1 MSLILVVGAT
11 GHVGSALV
19 KELVQRGRPVRGLS
33 SRPAGAAAGGAV
45 GVGGGGVEWA
55 QADLVSG
62 QGLDQAF
69 EGVSHAF
76 VLAPPGH
83 ARHHEIINPLI
94 ERSVRHRLEKVVL
107 MSAMG
112 ADADPSA
119 PLRQAELKLEGSG
132 LAWNTVRPNWFMQN
146 FSGVFLPGIV
156 ATGRIELPVGQAK
169 TSFIDTRDIAAA
181 AARLLTS
188 HDLDHRAFE
197 LTGAEALDHHQ
208 VAAILSRAA
217 GKTIAYQ
224 SIEPQVLRER
234 LLAAGLPAD
243 YADFLVTITGYQ
255 AAGYSE
261 RVTDGVQQLLG
272 RLPISFEQYAQDH
285 RQAWVAGA

>member
-1 MSLILVVGAT
+1 MSLTLVVGAT
-11 GHVGSALV
+11 GNVGSALV
-19 KELVQRGRPVRGLS
+19 KELVQRGQPVRGLS
-33 SRPAGAAAGGAV
+33 SKPGRPAA
-45 GVGGGGVEWA
+45 GGVEWA

-69 EGVSHAF
+69 EGVSRAF
-76 VLAPPGH
+76 VFAPPGH
-83 ARHHEIINPLI
+83 PRHHEIINPLI
-94 ERSVRHRLEKVVL
+94 DRAARHRVEKVVL
-107 MSAMG
+107 LSAMG

-132 LAWNTVRPNWFMQN
+132 LAWNTLRPNWFMQN
-146 FSGVFLPGIV
+146 FSGVFLPGIQ

-188 HDLDHRAFE
+188 HDLDNRAFE

-208 VAAILSRAA
+208 VAAMLSRAT
-217 GKTIAYQ
+217 GKTITYQ
-224 SIEPQVLRER
+224 PIEPAVLRER

-243 YADFLVTITGYQ
+243 YTDFLVMIIGFQ

-272 RLPISFEQYAQDH
+272 RAPISFEQYAQDH
-285 RQAWVAGA
+285 RQAWSGVPGA

>member
-19 KELVQRGRPVRGLS
+19 KELVQRGQPVRGLS
-33 SRPAGAAAGGAV
+33 SRPARAAAGGV
-45 GVGGGGVEWA
+45 VGVEWA

-76 VLAPPGH
+76 VFAPPGH

-94 ERSVRHRLEKVVL
+94 ERAVRHRLEKVVL

-208 VAAILSRAA
+208 VAAILSRVA

-224 SIEPQVLRER
+224 PIEPQVLRER

-243 YADFLVTITGYQ
+243 YADFLVKIMGYQ

-272 RLPISFEQYAQDH
+272 RLPIPFEQYAQDH
-285 RQAWVAGA
+285 RQAWVARV